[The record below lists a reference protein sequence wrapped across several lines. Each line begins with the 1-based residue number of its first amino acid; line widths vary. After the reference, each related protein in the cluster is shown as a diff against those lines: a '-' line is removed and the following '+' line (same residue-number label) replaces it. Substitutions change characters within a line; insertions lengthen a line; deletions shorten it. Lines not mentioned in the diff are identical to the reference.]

1 MRHEQNEEKELFGA
15 RLAKLTGSAQ
25 SFPASFP
32 PAARKF
38 FWLFLAFAAA
48 FLAYPGSWL
57 YPADPARLASFME
70 HLAALGRPLLHG
82 LPPGGEAAMPL
93 AGVAALAAGGPGLE
107 GLRVFWTL
115 ISLLLVPAGYGLGCL
130 LAGRAAGVAAAAALF
145 AGQGYAGFFDAEQ
158 RFYCLLLTLTAAAV
172 AAPWASA
179 RARLAAE
186 TAVFGLGFLARQSL
200 CWFPPL
206 LALARLP
213 FEKGQLRG
221 RLLRAALA
229 ALLPFLFLLPW
240 VKFNLAAD
248 RGFMLFDGKAG
259 WNMVTGALGLAS
271 TFEGDYRRLA
281 GLDRQESAALWALGR
296 VARHPADYAAGVGRR
311 AAHILRP
318 HAPLL
323 LLWLGTAAL
332 LRRRR
337 NFAELNLLAAY
348 FLAAHLAFSSEPR
361 YFAPLFPLL
370 AALTAAGLLA
380 LAGAKPAPAGEGLA
394 AGGLAAAPLFAAG
407 GFCLLLLL
415 AHPGADCAGAGP
427 RLDAALERSPGDA
440 WLLREKGRLL
450 LRGGDYAGA
459 YAALGRAAVAAPGDT
474 AGKLDLA
481 LAALLRNRRGGRP
494 GPGSDL
500 AARLGGAGAESFS
513 FRPGKERALLAL
525 RALDLGDARGAAA
538 HAAAAAA
545 ARAAFVHFKLESDSR
560 LAQAAPGLNRDPY
573 LVEVVLP
580 ELLGYFP
587 PTRAAGLGSAFF
599 GLYLADPANPAGQGK
614 PAKAACPRAPA
625 PGAAKARELSDA
637 AVALI
642 TGRDLRG
649 AAALLERAAAL
660 DPENF
665 QARMN
670 LCYLAGRRAAPGG
683 HCDLAVFLAAVPPA
697 GKPPAP
703 DALASAFYSRGD
715 FLYRSGRKAA
725 ACADLR
731 RAREAAAPGWDRAGG
746 AAELLAKA
754 CAGR

>member
-1 MRHEQNEEKELFGA
+1 MQDERNNEKARFGA
-15 RLAKLTGSAQ
+15 GLARILKSAQ

-32 PAARKF
+32 PSARTL
-38 FWLFLAFAAA
+38 FWLLLAFTAA
-48 FLAYPGSWL
+48 FLAYPGGWL

-70 HLAALGRPLLHG
+70 HLAALGRPLLYG

-93 AGVAALAAGGPGLE
+93 TGVAALAAGGPGLE
-107 GLRVFWTL
+107 GLKIFWTL
-115 ISLLLVPAGYGLGCL
+115 LSLLLVPAGYGLGCL

-145 AGQGYAGFFDAEQ
+145 AGHGYAGFFDAEQ
-158 RFYCLLLTLTAAAV
+158 RFYCLLLTLTAAAI

-186 TAVFGLGFLARQSL
+186 TAALGLGFLARQSL

-213 FEKGQLRG
+213 FGKGPLRG
-221 RLLRAALA
+221 RLLRAVLA

-240 VKFNLAAD
+240 VKFNLASG

-259 WNMVTGALGLAS
+259 WNMVTGAMGLTS

-296 VARHPADYAAGVGRR
+296 IARRPADYAAGAGRR
-311 AAHILRP
+311 AVHILRP
-318 HAPLL
+318 HAPLV
-323 LLWLGTAAL
+323 LLWLGTALL

-337 NFAELNLLAAY
+337 NFTELNLLAAY
-348 FLAAHLAFSSEPR
+348 FLAVHLAFSSEPR

-380 LAGAKPAPAGEGLA
+380 LAGSEPEPAGEGRVA
-394 AGGLAAAPLFAAG
+394 VGLAAAPLFAAG
-407 GFCLLLLL
+407 GFCLVLLL
-415 AHPGADCAGAGP
+415 AHPGADCVGAGA
-427 RLDAALERSPGDA
+427 RLDSALARSPGDA

-459 YAALGRAAVAAPGDT
+459 YARLGRAVVAAPGDT

-481 LAALLRNRRGGRP
+481 AAALLKNRRGGRP

-500 AARLGGAGAESFS
+500 AARLGGAGAENFS

-525 RALDLGDARGAAA
+525 RALELGDARGAAA

-545 ARAAFVHFKLESDSR
+545 ARASYVHFKLESDSR

-573 LVEVVLP
+573 LAEVVLP
-580 ELLGYFP
+580 ELLAYFP
-587 PTRAAGLGSAFF
+587 PDRAAELGAAFF

-614 PAKAACPRAPA
+614 PALAACPRAQA

-637 AVALI
+637 AVELI
-642 TGRDLRG
+642 AGKDLRG

-697 GKPPAP
+697 GKPQAP
-703 DALASAFYSRGD
+703 DALASAFYSRGE
-715 FLYRSGRKAA
+715 FFYRSGKKAA

-731 RAREAAAPGWDRAGG
+731 RAREAATPGWYETSG
-746 AAELLAKA
+746 AAALSKA
-754 CAGR
+754 CAGF